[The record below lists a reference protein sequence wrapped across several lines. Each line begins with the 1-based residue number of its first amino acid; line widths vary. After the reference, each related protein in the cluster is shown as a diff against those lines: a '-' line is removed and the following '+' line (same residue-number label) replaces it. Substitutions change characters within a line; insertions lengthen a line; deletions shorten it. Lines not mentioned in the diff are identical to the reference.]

1 MRKCKHC
8 LSEIEDNATVC
19 PNCRKSQRTPTWV
32 IVLICIIPV
41 LFVFI
46 TALNIDD
53 LEDTNSKNT
62 TDQTQ
67 EKANKKEKTTIK
79 KERFTLEDGHT
90 GSSDEYN
97 VGYYIEGYIKNNTNR
112 KYSYVQVTF
121 NLYDSEGN
129 QLGTAI
135 DNINNLEANGRWKF
149 KAIALSE
156 TENIASYKLEK
167 ITGY

>member
-32 IVLICIIPV
+32 IVLIVVFVCIIFIPIMVGV
-41 LFVFI
+41 LASDE
-46 TALNIDD
+46 T
-53 LEDTNSKNT
+53 ST
-62 TDQTQ
+62 TSSDETTKSEEGTKTTVKQ
-67 EKANKKEKTTIK
+67 EK
-79 KERFTLEDGHT
+79 FTLEDGHT
-90 GSSDEYN
+90 GSADEYN
-97 VGYYIEGYIKNNTNR
+97 VGYYIEGYIQNNTNR

-156 TENIASYKLEK
+156 AGNIASYKLEK